1 MLGKV
6 VIIELIGVYYWA
18 LEIRVLVVA
27 NLSNV
32 DVLSVCSSLCDALID
47 LDFATDKS
55 RRKCKAEFNFKILRQ
70 AKGAANI
77 R

>member
-1 MLGKV
+1 M
-6 VIIELIGVYYWA
+6 
-18 LEIRVLVVA
+18 VA